1 MPFNE
6 QWLEKVIEDP
16 IDPEIPIIDPHHHL
30 WETANTHVDKPYMRE
45 DLISD
50 LDFVSTLRVST
61 TAILA

>member
-1 MPFNE
+1 MPINE

-50 LDFVSTLRVST
+50 LDSGQY
-61 TAILA
+61 